1 MERVRNSG
9 GAGRARRVAAAMR
22 VLENQRALM
31 HDGVLLEADVY
42 LPDGAGPFPT
52 LLERTP
58 YGRRGANH
66 ADCTRADPTPKSK
79 PEIAR
84 AFAAAGYAYVLQD
97 CRGRY
102 GSGGTFVKYLSEG
115 ADGVDTLAWLRD
127 QPWCDGRIGTLGLSY
142 SAHVQ
147 SALAAHDPP
156 GLKAM
161 FLDSGGFSSA
171 YHSGIRQ
178 GGAFELKQLTW
189 AMKHARLSPK
199 TAADPARRA
208 ALDAQDLRA
217 WLRVSPWRTGHSP
230 LAAAPEYEAYVVEQ
244 WRNEVFDAFWRRP
257 EFYARGAWTD
267 FSDVPQVYMSS
278 WYDPYAR
285 TAIENATA
293 LAATKRGPVKLVM
306 GPWTHGQRSVTFA
319 GDVDFGACATL
330 DGALAP
336 DYVALRIAWFDRYLR
351 DLPTPDPLPAPVTYF
366 MMGGGSGL
374 NNDAGRLDHGG
385 GWRTATQW
393 PPENARPLQ
402 LYLGADR
409 TLSERSPEKA
419 GALSFIFDPLNPL
432 PTIGGA
438 TASGAPVM
446 AAGAYDQRES
456 EAIFAATHPGRA
468 IADRPDVLVFETAPL
483 EHAVEV
489 AGDFSVR
496 LWVSSDAPD
505 TDITITLIDVHP
517 PSSDYPNGY
526 AMNLAHGILRLRFR
540 DGFEA
545 AKLMTPGEVYAI
557 QVEGYPTA
565 NRFIPGHRIRLHISS
580 SNFPHF
586 DVNPNT
592 GAPAGVPSDPRPAR
606 NTVLFGPEH
615 PSHVALSI
623 LV

>member
-1 MERVRNSG
+1 
-9 GAGRARRVAAAMR
+9 VANAVR
-22 VLENQRALM
+22 VLENQHALM
-31 HDGVLLEADVY
+31 RDGVTLEADVY
-42 LPDGAGPFPT
+42 LPEGEGPFPT

-66 ADCTRADPTPKSK
+66 ADRTRADPVPKSK

-115 ADGVDTLAWLRD
+115 ADGVDTMAWLRS

-189 AMKHARLSPK
+189 AMKHALLSPK
-199 TAADPARRA
+199 TASDPARRA
-208 ALDAQDLRA
+208 ALEAQDLRA
-217 WLRVSPWRTGHSP
+217 WLRVSPWRIGHSP
-230 LAAAPEYEAYVVEQ
+230 LSAAPEYETYVVEQ
-244 WRNEVFDAFWRRP
+244 WRREAFDDFWRQP
-257 EFYARGAWTD
+257 ELYARGAWAHFTD
-267 FSDVPQVYMSS
+267 APQVYMSS

-285 TAIENATA
+285 TAIENAVA
-293 LAATKRGPVKLVM
+293 LSAIKHGPVKLVL
-306 GPWTHGQRSVTFA
+306 GPWTHGQRSVTYA
-319 GDVDFGACATL
+319 GDVDFGAAATL
-330 DGALAP
+330 DGALGE
-336 DYVALRIAWFDRYLR
+336 DYIALRIAWFDRYLR
-351 DLPTPDPLPAPVTYF
+351 QRATPDPLPAPVTYF
-366 MMGGGSGL
+366 MMGGGSGRK
-374 NNDAGRLDHGG
+374 NSAGRLDHGG
-385 GWRTATQW
+385 AWRTAESW
-393 PPENARPLQ
+393 PPPNAAPIAY
-402 LYLGADR
+402 YLNPR
-409 TLSERSPEKA
+409 
-419 GALSFIFDPLNPL
+419 GALAESAPELPGSASFTYDPNTPV

-456 EAIFAATHPGRA
+456 EHIFAATHPGRA
-468 IADRPDVLVFETAPL
+468 IADRPDVLVFETPPL
-483 EHAVEV
+483 ERAVDV
-489 AGDFSVR
+489 AGDVIAN
-496 LWVSSDAPD
+496 LWVASDAPD

-517 PSSDYPNGY
+517 PSADYPQGY

-540 DGFEA
+540 EGYEA
-545 AKLMTPGEVYAI
+545 AKLMSPGQAYAI
-557 QVEGYPTA
+557 RVEGYPTA
-565 NRFIPGHRIRLHISS
+565 NRFMPGHRIRLHVSS

-592 GAPAGVPSDPRPAR
+592 GAPAGEPSTPRLAR
-606 NTVLFGPEH
+606 NTVLFGPDH
-615 PSHVALSI
+615 PSHVVLNV